1 MTIAASPDEPENNA
15 QAPGYWMEQVQQRA
29 LDHVQGNQWNQVE
42 FTKPKECAMA
52 LEALSRGLP
61 LMQIERLTGITR
73 HALRR
78 LQWRNKETLESRRK
92 EMARKYGQA
101 AEAAMNVGIKKIE
114 MLDDDDEMLAATSL
128 KDIALSSAIFVD
140 KAMQLSGMAT
150 VTIEHRKGPSIE
162 DAQAAIMAARQK
174 IADTARLTAID
185 V

>member
-1 MTIAASPDEPENNA
+1 MNTALASPEGEPDPMD
-15 QAPGYWMEQVQQRA
+15 QPGYWMDQVRQRA
-29 LDHVQGNQWNQVE
+29 LERGQLNTLE
-42 FTKPKECAMA
+42 FINPKGCALVLEGMA
-52 LEALSRGLP
+52 NGVPLRILE
-61 LMQIERLTGITR
+61 QQTGISR
-73 HALRR
+73 HTMRD
-78 LQWRNKETLESRRK
+78 LQWRHKETLESRRK
-92 EMARKYGQA
+92 DMARKYGQA

-114 MLDDDDEMLAATSL
+114 MLDADDEMLASTSL

-174 IADTARLTAID
+174 IADTARLSAID